1 MCYWLF
7 PTYYLTQDLKI
18 QRWNYYFK
26 KKGSFQQQRKF
37 QLWLCDHI
45 VSIDQIIP
53 GINKY
58 ARGLA
63 ILLHILVNEFYQQC
77 LIKIFIHNLLL
88 LTVNFKK

>member
-1 MCYWLF
+1 MLLALSHILSNSRFKNTKVELLF
-7 PTYYLTQDLKI
+7 L
-18 QRWNYYFK
+18 

-53 GINKY
+53 GINKH

-77 LIKIFIHNLLL
+77 LIKIIIHNLLL